1 MYFVRGVASIFG
13 KGSAGESG
21 PGFDSPGRNASYYFQ
36 SWPEVLFSDE
46 GEEAVLDNLWK
57 AYQYTPTLQEEKK
70 KAFGA
75 FLKQFLQT
83 FENWVDVTV
92 ASPGVKSPGILSPGL
107 RKAPT
112 SYDEEVSSPASS
124 SASPARSASSRE
136 VFGCSIGHP
145 TSVVVGLIQEL
156 RHSITTISNLALGT
170 DEEWQNSE
178 DMEFVSILLKVLII
192 ITRSSH
198 NRKIFSFYSGMQTL
212 MGLMKAAVVKLKGV
226 ASAVTAGISPPPSAL
241 NRMRFLESMI
251 AQILKSVGNY
261 IDTEPS
267 KMDISVIDGKF
278 LTSAQAEPSGSQ
290 ASEYLERQ
298 TSSDDTPVRRQMSSG
313 DSYGERVSVNIVDN
327 HGGAVG
333 SLPLLETGGLN
344 WFVEL
349 LRILKRLRLK
359 GVPSD
364 VGLEQLTLKTL
375 REAIFANPKSQNH
388 FRSIGGLEVL
398 MTGLGTLAL
407 NTPSSPGINSDHD
420 TLNFTEDLTTFLVD
434 FQMQHR
440 FRNVG
445 SLQSLRE
452 LGAVEKFSKIIRFA
466 AFTIPEMTSKLRGS
480 SEEVPKSPVLPPSS
494 YLTQE
499 DDREDLKESQ
509 LGLLRERKANVSA
522 GDSRQLV
529 EGCSYELEG
538 TTVALDNSL
547 GDDDLPGWN
556 PRVAELC
563 RILCSFLLPSGDVR
577 SFASGIA
584 RSLEIPGLSGAY
596 WELASRWIVNVLLG
610 VFRDRKES
618 SIEESEA
625 SQMLRPVSTTLQ
637 HYVLFVMKKM
647 LEISPNVLHIF
658 HEDGIW
664 DVMFSKYFFYFGLPL
679 EDQVALGAQ
688 KGYFRKVVA
697 EDVEESVTV
706 ETEKAGNEKEI
717 FDSVDSE
724 PLRLEVIS
732 FVELAATAEG
742 SIDNMPECGAL
753 LSALQRCSLMPSITT
768 MLVKSL
774 HRILQLNVETTISS
788 FKSLDAVTIFASIM
802 EWQKQR
808 FEELCREGSIKDCG
822 TAGASGEDGSSAVFN
837 GVEAGETQQS
847 GLWHVLADME
857 IWQQARENMFTLF
870 TDYLTLCE
878 EAIIEVTQ
886 KSRVVDALFNLLYE
900 PRSRKFAL
908 DHILMLMKLPPKTD
922 EDQDAKMA
930 LCLQYLETLPLAQ
943 ATCRGS
949 GTGISLLISLLAGL
963 REVLQTDLTY
973 YQALFREGECFVH
986 IVSLLNDD
994 HAKETGLQLSLDVV
1008 LTLTQLLEGNEASK
1022 VAFRSLV
1029 GSGYKTL
1036 QSLLVERHQNSPSRA
1051 LLIALLDMLVDGD
1064 FSADSNML
1072 IQNEDVIL
1080 LFFNLL
1086 RQCDEQE
1093 QCKGLDTFFRL
1104 LEDSTANQAAC
1115 VRSGL
1120 LSFLLDWFAVA
1131 QSDLLVIKLAQLV
1144 QMIGGHSVSGKDM
1157 RRIFSLL
1164 RSTNDQPKPQHGNIL
1179 LKVLQGMLKEE
1190 GPAVFFEMSGRDSV
1204 NFSPVVKFSFS
1215 GSLNFLSSVT
1225 ESLTFLNY
1233 LKKEEMLS
1241 YVQGIV
1247 VTTPLRWPSNRGF
1260 SFSCW
1265 IRVQSY
1271 PPHKDESVDDSLV
1284 GLFSFLSENGKGCTA
1299 LLHEDHLIFECTSNK
1314 RQTISVGLKLHQR
1327 RWHFLCITHS
1337 TGRALT
1343 GGNTLNVFLDG
1354 AQVASEKFRYPR
1366 LLEPLIRCTIGASS
1380 RLPPAE
1386 GSNHNEPKG
1395 KFSAPLCGQ
1404 LGPIYFFDDALSP
1417 EQVLGIYSL
1426 GPGYMYSFLNNDV
1439 GRVPENNISQKV
1451 VDPREGLGSKIIF
1464 GYNAQASAGRI
1475 LFDVSPASEQALDS
1489 GQYDASI
1496 MGGTHLCYRRLAQ
1509 DSVHSVG
1516 GVAVFYPLFVQLDQL
1531 VRDSVSLNELSK
1543 RQRQARERISEKGFG
1558 GVAEF
1563 QEGPDVAVEVIELI
1577 TAVLAKNY
1585 ANQQFMHN
1593 IAGFSVLGYLL
1604 QSVSPQHLTVNFV
1617 LALDRLL
1624 ITVASSGSTR
1634 LSRVLV
1640 KEALSKLYLNPH
1652 IWIFT
1657 PYSVQRILY
1666 SSLLA
1671 YVEKDA
1677 SNLSSV
1683 CGLARI
1689 LDILQQ
1695 FYWDKPKKK
1704 KTVAPKTL
1712 PNPATKTLTGERPS
1726 QEEIANLRR
1735 LVLKVAETLIRN
1747 QIRLSDIKALV
1758 SFMETT
1764 EDVDCLEDVLTMILG
1779 LLANK
1784 LFIAKFVEYLFKLGG
1799 CHLLVNLLKRSQESI
1814 RLLTLRIIGAALV
1827 AAPAEK
1833 KVFGIFL
1840 GGAASKAALENQ
1852 RIEKLKLA
1860 HLFATIKERVL
1871 MFRFTDP
1878 LRVTLF
1884 DMLLGGAIPKQVM
1897 DYGSGEAQNRPALL
1911 SSGRPPN
1918 SPGSLALPQVLEIIM
1933 KFVLASR
1940 DLSLRLDILNDI
1952 VHLLKANSLNCEA
1965 LVLQSNWQDWFFAVL
1980 AEATNRNDV
1989 STPSEKSW
1997 LMGKEERLIRKIFR
2011 IVHMHFVLYVKGGSW
2026 HVERT
2031 VDFIHLYTKQGRL
2044 KKFYSLHAILGDL
2057 FEKILRKF
2065 PSSQIWAQPCR
2076 DNLLHLLTFVDE
2088 LVMPDAFN
2096 LLVFSSDCLWEDTE
2110 DSALLSGG
2118 YVELSSS
2125 PLYTRTTSLS
2135 SEQATASTRRSLR
2148 RVFSYNHPRN
2158 ALRGSTPGEAGEI
2171 IDKTHI
2177 WRLYDSIWSLL
2188 TVLSGRKPGA
2198 SFLFPTSM
2206 VPSLGQRARG
2216 LVESITIPGAEMAAA
2231 VVSGGLGVV
2240 GITSSSK
2247 GGEKINKGT
2256 KGETY
2261 PRVVFPLSLLYIYEA
2276 DLEKASGCVQQLLN
2290 LLPGYLNVE
2299 NESTKNKLHLFLW
2312 SLLEARTEV
2321 GSLDDGARFHVV
2333 SQLIRETMDLG
2344 KNMLASTLANKD
2356 VQDEGSNS
2364 GDSAL
2369 QNLLQ
2374 RERITSAVS
2383 EERKYIESL
2392 VAQRQREVDSLQ
2404 KELTDVNLWEIQPG
2418 KPLDDQISGNL
2429 SAICIGDRTRRQAF
2443 QLLYDEEQQAVS
2455 AQWCHLYRDMTDERG
2470 PWAVVS
2476 FPNNALTRWKLDKTE
2491 DPIRRRFKTKRNY
2504 HFNEELLRPA
2514 VTPGREQPAEDE
2526 DVNTDG
2532 GNAAI
2537 NLIVGSVKTLLLKG
2551 LKGVSEEVESDDE
2564 NVDDD
2569 NIDQTSIHTEEGEKS
2584 QDCENASPADVVDNT
2599 GTVTDEIAQQASHTP
2614 DAGDQEVL
2622 LSVSCVFVSPKR
2634 KLAGRLELMNSSVHF
2649 YGEFIVEGTGGSTV
2663 FTPAGGLNYPE
2674 IPSLELP
2681 DKGGSRSKAGTKK
2694 EGACGGGVTG
2704 DLEKGNAMDRIEP
2717 VRCTTPGPAKDVKR
2731 HRRWDLFQVKAIQG
2745 TRFLL
2750 QYTALE
2756 LFFDNSVP
2764 PVFLNFPSQKHAKDV
2779 SSMIINLR
2787 SRGIPAKSGPK
2798 DKDESLYYID
2808 KRRAVDLAERARDS
2822 WRRREITNFD
2832 YLMTLNTLAGRSYND
2847 LTQYPVFP
2855 WIIADYTSQKLD
2867 LGSPSTFR
2875 NLSKPVGALNEKR
2888 FQMFEERFRSFSD
2901 PDIPSFYYG
2910 SHYSS
2915 MGIVL
2920 FYLLRLEPFS
2930 ALHRQLQGGKFDHAD
2945 RLFHSIAGAYANC
2958 LTNTSDVKELVPEFF
2973 YMPEFLENSNQ
2984 YYIGVKQ
2991 DGEELADVV
3000 LPPWAKDAEEFVRK
3014 NREALESEYVS
3025 DHLHEWIDLIFG
3037 YKQRG
3042 RPALEA
3048 ANVFYHLTYEDA
3060 VNLEATETMNERAA
3074 IEDQIANFGQT
3085 PVQLFRKRHPKR
3097 GVAMPITRP
3106 LYYAPASIS
3115 VTSSIPGS
3123 VAASGQKNDSTVYV
3137 GVTDGKVVTVN
3148 SGFTINVRPWITPGL
3163 QGGGSFTFSSSQ
3175 EPFFGIGSDI
3185 MLTRRIGGP
3194 MVDAVPVGPNC
3205 FRTLQVRSH
3214 NFLLTCGQWDNSFK
3228 VVSLSDGRI
3237 IQTNCHHKDVISC
3250 LSVAADGSVVV
3261 TGSCDTTV
3269 MVWEV
3274 ELAKTRRPMG
3284 TRDGSSS
3291 AGERMGR
3298 LDNPVIISN
3307 KPRHVLCGHDD
3318 AVTCVVVRV
3327 ELDLVVSGSKD
3338 STCILHTL
3346 RQGRYVRSIQHPSKS
3361 PISKLLVSQHAR
3373 LVMFSNED
3381 LSLHLFSVNGK
3392 KLAAA
3397 ETNGRIN
3404 CMELS
3409 SCGEFIVYGGDHGQ
3423 IVVRSLYTLEVIR
3436 KYEGTSSPVTA
3447 LAMTPEDCFLVGTQ
3461 EGDLL
3466 VYSVVLQPPQSRKT
3480 GLLSALRRPSVAA
3493 F

>member
-1 MYFVRGVASIFG
+1 MEQEENWIREAGYCAVSSSKLVIRRGRTLC
-13 KGSAGESG
+13 
-21 PGFDSPGRNASYYFQ
+21 P
-36 SWPEVLFSDE
+36 WPEVEFSGE
-46 GEEAVLDNLWK
+46 GEEEVLNNLWQ
-57 AYQYTPTLQEEKK
+57 AYQNAQGQDEKK
-70 KAFGA
+70 EALEE
-75 FLKQFLQT
+75 FLKKFLQT
-83 FENWVDVTV
+83 FENWVDVAV
-92 ASPGVKSPGILSPGL
+92 ASPGVKSPGVNSPGL
-107 RKAPT
+107 KKAPGPIPH
-112 SYDEEVSSPASS
+112 EEEEGSTAGPSDSPS
-124 SASPARSASSRE
+124 RSERSRE
-136 VFGCSIGHP
+136 ILGCSIGHP
-145 TSVVVGLIQEL
+145 TSVIVGLIQEL
-156 RHSITTISNLALGT
+156 RHLIMSVSNLALGG
-170 DEEWQNSE
+170 DEAWLSSD
-178 DMEFVSILLKVLII
+178 DMESISSLLKVLTVT
-192 ITRSSH
+192 TRSSH
-198 NRKIFSFYSGMQTL
+198 NRKIFSFYSGMQAL

-226 ASAVTAGISPPPSAL
+226 ASIVIADKSAPPLAL
-241 NRMRFLESMI
+241 NRMRFLECMI
-251 AQILKSVGNY
+251 AQILMSVGNY
-261 IDTEPS
+261 IETEPS
-267 KMDISVIDGKF
+267 KVDVSILDAKF
-278 LTSAQAEPSGSQ
+278 LTSAQGELSGSQ
-290 ASEYLERQ
+290 TTGRYLE
-298 TSSDDTPVRRQMSSG
+298 TQMSSG
-313 DSYGERVSVNIVDN
+313 DMPVRRQLSGGDLFGEKISVNTVDN
-327 HGGAVG
+327 QGGAVG

-349 LRILKRLRLK
+349 LRILKRLRLN
-359 GVPSD
+359 GVTSD
-364 VGLEQLTLKTL
+364 ITLERLTLKTL

-398 MTGLGTLAL
+398 VTGLGTLAL
-407 NTPSSPGINSDHD
+407 NTPSSPGINSEHD
-420 TLNFTEDLTTFLVD
+420 TLNFAEDLATFLVD
-434 FQMQHR
+434 FQMQVLSLQVLR
-440 FRNVG
+440 EAIFRNVN
-445 SLQSLRE
+445 SLQLLRE
-452 LGAVEKFSKIIRFA
+452 LGTVEKFSKMIRLA
-466 AFTIPEMTSKLRGS
+466 AFTIPEMTSKLRS
-480 SEEVPKSPVLPPSS
+480 SSADVIGSPVLPPSS
-494 YLTQE
+494 YLAQE
-499 DDREDLKESQ
+499 DDREDVKQDQ
-509 LGLLRERKANVSA
+509 LGLVCERKSNVPASNTP
-522 GDSRQLV
+522 QLG
-529 EGCSYELEG
+529 EGSSHGLDG
-538 TTVALDNSL
+538 TTVILVNSL

-556 PRVAELC
+556 RRVAELC

-584 RSLEIPGLSGAY
+584 GSQEVLGLSAAY

-647 LEISPNVLHIF
+647 LETSPHVLHIF

-688 KGYFRKVVA
+688 KGFFRKVV
-697 EDVEESVTV
+697 VEEVEEPVTG
-706 ETEKAGNEKEI
+706 ETDKAGDVKQLL
-717 FDSVDSE
+717 DSVDSE
-724 PLRLEVIS
+724 PLQLEVIS

-808 FEELCREGSIKDCG
+808 FEELCKEGSIKGCRSTD
-822 TAGASGEDGSSAVFN
+822 ASHEERSSAVFD
-837 GVEAGETQQS
+837 GVTVGETQ
-847 GLWHVLADME
+847 GGGEWHVLADIE

-878 EAIIEVTQ
+878 EAILEVTQ

-930 LCLQYLETLPLAQ
+930 LCLQYLEALPLAQ
-943 ATCRGS
+943 VACRGT
-949 GTGISLLISLLAGL
+949 GTGISLLISLLSGL

-1022 VAFRSLV
+1022 VAFRGLV
-1029 GSGYKTL
+1029 GAGYKTL
-1036 QSLLVERHQNSPSRA
+1036 QSLLVEPHERSPSRA

-1086 RQCDEQE
+1086 RKGDEQE
-1093 QCKGLDTFFRL
+1093 QCRGLDTFFRL

-1144 QMIGGHSVSGKDM
+1144 QMIGGHSISGKDM

-1164 RSTNDQPKPQHGNIL
+1164 RSTNDQPKPQHSTIL

-1190 GPAVFFEMSGRDSV
+1190 GPAVFFEMSGRDS
-1204 NFSPVVKFSFS
+1204 
-1215 GSLNFLSSVT
+1215 
-1225 ESLTFLNY
+1225 
-1233 LKKEEMLS
+1233 
-1241 YVQGIV
+1241 GIV
-1247 VTTPLRWPSNRGF
+1247 VTTPLRWPSNKGF

-1271 PPHKDESVDDSLV
+1271 PPHKDENVDDSLV

-1314 RQTISVGLKLHQR
+1314 RQTISVGLKLQLR

-1354 AQVASEKFRYPR
+1354 APVASEKFRYPR
-1366 LLEPLIRCTIGASS
+1366 LLEPLIRCTIGAST

-1386 GSNHNEPKG
+1386 GNNRNEPTG

-1404 LGPIYFFDDALSP
+1404 LGPIYFFDDALTP
-1417 EQVLGIYSL
+1417 EQVLGIHSL
-1426 GPGYMYSFLNNDV
+1426 GPGYMYSFLASDV
-1439 GRVPENNISQKV
+1439 GRVPENHISQKV
-1451 VDPREGLGSKIIF
+1451 VDPREGLASKIVF

-1475 LFDVSPASEQALDS
+1475 LFDVSPASEQALDAS
-1489 GQYDASI
+1489 QFDASI

-1516 GVAVFYPLFVQLDQL
+1516 GVAVFYPLLVQLDQL
-1531 VRDSVSLNELSK
+1531 VRNSIFLNELSR
-1543 RQRQARERISEKGFG
+1543 RQRQTLVRISEKELGT
-1558 GVAEF
+1558 GVEF

-1593 IAGFSVLGYLL
+1593 ITGFSVLGYLL
-1604 QSVSPQHLTVNFV
+1604 QSVSPQHLTVNCV

-1624 ITVASSGSTR
+1624 TTVASSGSTH
-1634 LSRVLV
+1634 LSRALV
-1640 KEALSKLYLNPH
+1640 KEALSKVYLNPH

-1657 PYSVQRILY
+1657 SYSVQRTLY

-1671 YVEKDA
+1671 YVEKD
-1677 SNLSSV
+1677 STNLRSV

-1695 FYWDKPKKK
+1695 FYWDKSRKRKS
-1704 KTVAPKTL
+1704 VAAKSL
-1712 PNPATKTLTGERPS
+1712 VHPATNTLIGERPS
-1726 QEEIANLRR
+1726 QQEIANLRP
-1735 LVLKVAETLIRN
+1735 LVLKVAETLLRY
-1747 QIRLSDIKALV
+1747 QVRLSDIKALIA
-1758 SFMETT
+1758 FIETT
-1764 EDVDCLEDVLTMILG
+1764 DDVDCLEDVLSMVLC
-1779 LLANK
+1779 LLAHK
-1784 LFIAKFVEYLFKLGG
+1784 LFIVKFVEHLFMLGG
-1799 CHLLVNLLKRSQESI
+1799 CHLIVNLLKRSQESI

-1833 KVFGIFL
+1833 KVFGLFL
-1840 GGAASKAALENQ
+1840 GGAASKAALEHQ
-1852 RIEKLKLA
+1852 RIEKLKLG

-1871 MFRFTDP
+1871 TFPFTDS

-1884 DMLLGGAIPKQVM
+1884 DMLLGGAIPKQALEG
-1897 DYGSGEAQNRPALL
+1897 GSGQAQDR
-1911 SSGRPPN
+1911 SSSRSSDKPPN

-1933 KFVLASR
+1933 KFVLASQ
-1940 DLSLRLDILNDI
+1940 DLSLRLDILNEI

-1965 LVLQSNWQDWFFAVL
+1965 LVLQSSWQDWFFAVL
-1980 AEATNRNDV
+1980 AEAANRNDV
-1989 STPSEKSW
+1989 STSSEKLW
-1997 LMGKEERLIRKIFR
+1997 MMGKEELLLRKIFR

-2031 VDFIHLYTKQGRL
+2031 VDFIHLYSQQGRL
-2044 KKFYSLHAILGDL
+2044 KKFYALHVILGDL

-2076 DNLLHLLTFVDE
+2076 DNLVHLLTFVDE

-2096 LLVFSSDCLWEDTE
+2096 LLVFSSDSLWEETD

-2118 YVELSSS
+2118 YVELRPSHS
-2125 PLYTRTTSLS
+2125 YNKTASLS
-2135 SEQATASTRRSLR
+2135 LEDAPASAGRNIRRGL
-2148 RVFSYNHPRN
+2148 SYNHPRN
-2158 ALRGSTPGEAGEI
+2158 ALRGSSPGEGGEV

-2198 SFLFPTSM
+2198 SFLFPASLG
-2206 VPSLGQRARG
+2206 PSLGQRARG
-2216 LVESITIPGAEMAAA
+2216 LVESLSIPGAEMAAA

-2247 GGEKINKGT
+2247 GGEKASKGA
-2256 KGETY
+2256 KGERY

-2276 DLEKASGCVQQLLN
+2276 DLERASGCVQQLLT
-2290 LLPGYLNVE
+2290 LLPGYLNME
-2299 NESTKNKLHLFLW
+2299 NEITKNKLQLFLW

-2333 SQLIRETMDLG
+2333 SQLIRESMDLG
-2344 KNMLASTLANKD
+2344 KNMLASSLANKD
-2356 VQDEGSNS
+2356 VKDEGLNS
-2364 GDSAL
+2364 SDSAL

-2374 RERITSAVS
+2374 REKITAAVS

-2392 VAQRQREVDSLQ
+2392 VTQRHQEVDSLQ
-2404 KELTDVNLWEIQPG
+2404 KELTDVNMWEIQPG
-2418 KPLDDQISGNL
+2418 KLVDDQVTGNL
-2429 SAICIGDRTRRQAF
+2429 TAICIGDRTRRLAF

-2455 AQWCHLYRDMTDERG
+2455 DQWCHLYRDMTDERG

-2491 DPIRRRFKTKRNY
+2491 DPLRRRFKTKRNY
-2504 HFNEELLRPA
+2504 QFNEELLHPA
-2514 VTPGREQPAEDE
+2514 VTPGREEPAEDK
-2526 DVNTDG
+2526 DVKMES
-2532 GNAAI
+2532 GNDAL

-2551 LKGVSEEVESDDE
+2551 LRSVSKEADSDDDNDDDE
-2564 NVDDD
+2564 NL
-2569 NIDQTSIHTEEGEKS
+2569 DQANTETEEGEKS
-2584 QDCENASPADVVDNT
+2584 QDCENLENTSPVDVVDST
-2599 GTVTDEIAQQASHTP
+2599 SKVTEEIAQQQPSHTP

-2622 LSVSCVFVSPKR
+2622 LSVSCVFVTPKR
-2634 KLAGRLELMNSSVHF
+2634 KLAGRLELMHSSIHF

-2663 FTPAGGLNYPE
+2663 FTPAGGLNFPV

-2681 DKGGSRSKAGTKK
+2681 DRGGTRSKAGMKK
-2694 EGACGGGVTG
+2694 EGVCGGVAPG
-2704 DLEKGNAMDRIEP
+2704 DMEKGNLMDRIEP
-2717 VRCTTPGPAKDVKR
+2717 VRSTTLSGPAKDLKR

-2750 QYTALE
+2750 QYTAVE
-2756 LFFDNSVP
+2756 IFFDNSVP
-2764 PVFLNFPSQKHAKDV
+2764 PVFLNFASQKHAKDV

-2787 SRGIPAKSGPK
+2787 SRGITAKAGPK
-2798 DKDESLYYID
+2798 DKDESLYFID
-2808 KRRAVDLAERARDS
+2808 KKKAVDIAERARDS
-2822 WRRREITNFD
+2822 WRRREISNFD

-2867 LGSPSTFR
+2867 LANPATFR
-2875 NLSKPVGALNEKR
+2875 NLAKPVGALNEKR

-3014 NREALESEYVS
+3014 NREALESEHVS

-3060 VNLEATETMNERAA
+3060 VNLEAVESLNERAA

-3085 PVQLFRKRHPKR
+3085 PMQLFRKRHPKR
-3097 GVAMPITRP
+3097 GMAMPITRP

-3115 VTSSIPGS
+3115 VTSSIPGG
-3123 VAASGQKNDSTVYV
+3123 VTAGGHKNDSTVYV
-3137 GVTDGKVVTVN
+3137 GVADGKVVTVN
-3148 SGFTINVRPWITPGL
+3148 NGLTIIVRAWITPGL
-3163 QGGGSFTFSSSQ
+3163 QSGGSFTFSSSQ
-3175 EPFFGIGSDI
+3175 EPIFGVGSDT

-3194 MVDAVPVGPNC
+3194 MVDALPVSPNC
-3205 FRTLQVRSH
+3205 FGILHVRSH

-3228 VVSLSDGRI
+3228 VVSLSDGRM
-3237 IQTNCHHKDVISC
+3237 IQSNCHHKDVINC

-3274 ELAKTRRPMG
+3274 ELARIKRASVAK
-3284 TRDGSSS
+3284 DSSS
-3291 AGERMGR
+3291 SSGERIGR
-3298 LDNPVIISN
+3298 LDNPVIISS

-3346 RQGRYVRSIQHPSKS
+3346 RQGRYVRSIQHPNKS
-3361 PISKLLVSQHAR
+3361 PISKLLVTQHAR

-3381 LSLHLFSVNGK
+3381 LNLHLFSVNGK

-3404 CMELS
+3404 CMDLS
-3409 SCGEFIVYGGDHGQ
+3409 SCGEFLVYGGDHGQ
-3423 IVVRSLYTLEVIR
+3423 IVVRSLYTLDVIR

-3447 LAMTPEDCFLVGTQ
+3447 LTVTPEDCFLVGTQ
-3461 EGDLL
+3461 EGDLV

-3480 GLLSALRRPSVAA
+3480 GLLSALRRP
-3493 F
+3493 